1 MPAPERTRPMLK
13 LRAPQRA
20 RRLLEELSRRFP
32 AVFSKPIL
40 LGVDKEL
47 RALLQPNE
55 PFGAAGAVLK
65 SALAYWTGRRGYQE
79 ALAAGMVRYG
89 LNGEIAGEVA
99 DT

>member
-1 MPAPERTRPMLK
+1 MLK

-20 RRLLEELSRRFP
+20 R
-32 AVFSKPIL
+32 
-40 LGVDKEL
+40 
-47 RALLQPNE
+47 
-55 PFGAAGAVLK
+55 

-99 DT
+99 DTERQHAAARLPPAEGAGR